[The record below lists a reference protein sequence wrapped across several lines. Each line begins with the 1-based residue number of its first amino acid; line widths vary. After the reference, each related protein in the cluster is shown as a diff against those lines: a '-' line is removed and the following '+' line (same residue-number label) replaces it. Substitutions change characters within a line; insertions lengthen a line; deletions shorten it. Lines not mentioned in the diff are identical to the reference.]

1 MLVEFM
7 AAAET
12 RLGGILDL
20 FYERILKIPELA
32 AMFATKELVRH
43 ARDAQMAHWKRMFRD
58 ADSAD
63 YRASVERIGR
73 THNRLGLEPGWYID
87 GYAMVTTHLHALA
100 LEICTSRWKP
110 AAARHKATVM
120 IRAID
125 KLVFTDMKL
134 VIGVYLAEQGEGY
147 KRRLADISGQFDA
160 SVTEFADSVSD
171 ATDLLQRSA
180 DDLGRTAR
188 EAQSLAMEASE
199 SASDTSVNVQAISGA
214 TEELA
219 ASVGEIAGQVANA
232 SSETDGVVGL
242 VSDAA
247 GTVSTLTET
256 ADEISG
262 VVRLIQ
268 DIAEQTNLLALN
280 ATIEAARAG
289 EAGKG
294 FAVVAGEVKSL
305 AQQTAR
311 ATEGITGQ
319 VGRIQQASSD
329 THKAISSI
337 QGAIASLQGMS
348 QAIAAAV
355 EQQRATTE
363 EITRNLSQA
372 SEGTS
377 HVSTAASSVRQ
388 TSERTLT
395 AADQVAG
402 AASSLLDEMTT
413 LKQRS
418 QVFVEQIRTI
428 DRCS

>member
-1 MLVEFM
+1 MLGEFI

-12 RLGGILDL
+12 RLGGILDQ

-32 AMFATKELVRH
+32 AMFPTKELVRH

-87 GYAMVTTHLHALA
+87 GYAMVTTHLHAVA
-100 LEICTSRWKP
+100 LEICSSRWNTT
-110 AAARHKATVM
+110 AARHKATAM

-147 KRRLADISGQFDA
+147 RRRLADLSEQFDG
-160 SVTEFADSVSD
+160 SVGEFAGSVAS
-171 ATDLLQRSA
+171 ATETLQRSA
-180 DDLGRTAR
+180 DDLGRNAR
-188 EAQSLAMEASE
+188 EAQALASEASE

-219 ASVGEIAGQVANA
+219 ASVGEIAGQVASA
-232 SSETDGVVGL
+232 SNETAGVVGL
-242 VSDAA
+242 VANAA

-256 ADEISG
+256 AEEISG
-262 VVRLIQ
+262 VVKLIQ

-305 AQQTAR
+305 AGQTAK

-319 VGRIQQASSD
+319 VERIQQASSD

-337 QGAIASLQGMS
+337 QSAIASLQDMS

-372 SEGTS
+372 SQGTT
-377 HVSTAASSVRQ
+377 HVSSAAGSVRQ
-388 TSERTLT
+388 TADRTL
-395 AADQVAG
+395 ASADAVSG
-402 AASSLLDEMTT
+402 AASSLLSNMTT
-413 LKQRS
+413 LRERS
-418 QVFVEQIRTI
+418 QAFVEKIRTI
-428 DRCS
+428 DRRS